1 MITMHILSW
10 YPDWLLLYRQ
20 QTEAWESLNDS
31 KMMTDLFFGVG
42 GEISTNIIINYFG
55 HNIQTFTFDK
65 LCEAFSGWA
74 IVQGEAG
81 LAFLLYT
88 ETGRLDFWE
97 WETEILVQ
105 VIQLI
110 DEVTYIAA
118 QYLRNGH

>member
-1 MITMHILSW
+1 
-10 YPDWLLLYRQ
+10 
-20 QTEAWESLNDS
+20 
-31 KMMTDLFFGVG
+31 MTDLFFGVG
-42 GEISTNIIINYFG
+42 
-55 HNIQTFTFDK
+55 HNIQTITFDK
-65 LCEAFSGWA
+65 LCEAFPGWA